1 MKTQL
6 TICLVLFYYSLLA
19 QLNLVPN
26 GDFETKTTC
35 NIGLGDIAV
44 ATPWKQ
50 PTLGTSDYFNSCVL
64 PIGDASVPNNI
75 CGYQVPHSGN
85 GYAGISLYYKTIIDS
100 NYREYIHVK
109 LNNPMQTEKKY
120 WVEFYINLADNPPFQ
135 QNVVAI
141 NRIGALITNYGFF
154 NSTYF
159 NLPYLPQ
166 INANTSKLYSD
177 TLNWTK
183 ISGIYKAIGGENFI
197 TLGNFSNDNFTDTAT
212 IQSGQVFPVTSHTG
226 YYYFDDVSIYEI
238 TEPKAIIDTSICLG
252 DSILIGANDTAIA
265 CKWFPSAGL
274 NDSTL
279 TNPIASPEKT
289 TWYHVSHL
297 NNFGYLSM
305 DSVLVNVVDCR
316 IESMLILPNIFTPN
330 ADGIND
336 IFIPISKNIEQ
347 FKCKIVN
354 RFGLQVAEL
363 NELNSGWNGRS
374 SSGVLLPD
382 GIYYYNA
389 TAIGKDDKNYNLK
402 GFVHLLH

>member
-35 NIGLGDIAV
+35 NIGFGDIAV
-44 ATPWKQ
+44 AVPWLQ

-64 PIGDASVPNNI
+64 FGGDLSVPFNHF
-75 CGYQVPHSGN
+75 GYQFPHSGD
-85 GYAGISLYYKTIIDS
+85 GYAGIGLFGITPVAPP
-100 NYREYIHVK
+100 NGREYIQVPLTKK
-109 LNNPMQTEKKY
+109 LTFKKY
-120 WVEFYINLADNPPFQ
+120 YVEFYTNLSNRPLFQ
-135 QNVVAI
+135 ASNVAI
-141 NRIGALITNYGFF
+141 NSIGAYLSDSAISSATDF
-154 NSTYF
+154 NF
-159 NLPYLPQ
+159 NFVPQ
-166 INANTSKLYSD
+166 IQSNPNIFLQD
-177 TLNWTK
+177 TLNWMK
-183 ISGIYKAIGGENFI
+183 ISGIYQAHGGEQFLTI
-197 TLGNFSNDNFTDTAT
+197 GNFNNDLNTDTMT
-212 IQSGQVFPVTSHTG
+212 ILTGTNPLVFAS

-316 IESMLILPNIFTPN
+316 FESMLILPNIFTPN

-363 NELNSGWNGRS
+363 NEINTGWNGRN

-382 GIYYYNA
+382 GIYYYSA